1 MATGEG
7 RLTGPNPF
15 GNTLFT
21 DRNWRVLDVLQA
33 VAAQAERPL
42 AQVALAWVSAQS
54 GITSSILG
62 ASQIAQLHDNLASLA
77 IQLSPAQLRTLDETS
92 SLDLAFPYGIFTPT
106 VNKGVFWGHHGTGL
120 AVVARPQPAFCAG

>member
-106 VNKGVFWGHHGTGL
+106 VNKGFFGGTT
-120 AVVARPQPAFCAG
+120 VRDWQ